1 MKKIFLI
8 VSMIAVLFLVGCDN
22 NNNNNNSNSNENV
35 SGEIVQVENTKPAKK
50 RDEDKEVIYDA
61 FVQDIPEGTKVLESP
76 LEEGDPFLWKF
87 PNINIDSKEVEEINN
102 KIITYIED
110 AKKIEDVSDAEY
122 PTYYTTTNDNILTV
136 VLGTRPTPRVQF
148 EGKTCFLI
156 VNEVYNIDIYTGE
169 LLSGEEVL
177 KQTNDF
183 SGDFIDLKELYKE
196 IYINT
201 QEAYLRD
208 EYKENEELLAKD
220 EDYKK
225 YLNYYADKKLEDIHW
240 FIDDNKNIIAE
251 IYWNKSFVGAVDTK
265 VVKHVNI
272 TEYLKKKG
280 NNYYILPNSD
290 KEILEEN
297 MYSKGNYPELDKISN
312 SELNLAFKELLARH
326 GHDFESGDIRDYFDN
341 MQWYKP
347 EKDKTVM
354 YKDLSEIE
362 KENFLIIQDE
372 IDLRESMLEKYKN
385 GEL

>member
-8 VSMIAVLFLVGCDN
+8 VSMIAVLLLVGCDKN
-22 NNNNNNSNSNENV
+22 NNNNDNTGNA
-35 SGEIVQVENTKPAKK
+35 SGEIVQIENTKPAKK
-50 RDEDKEVIYDA
+50 RDEDKDVVYDA
-61 FVQDIPEGTKVLESP
+61 FVQDIPEGTIVMESH

-122 PTYYTTTNDNILTV
+122 PTYYTTINDNILTV
-136 VLGTRPTPRVQF
+136 VLGTRPIPRVQF
-148 EGKTCFLI
+148 EGETCFLI

-169 LLSGEEVL
+169 VLSDEEVL

-196 IYINT
+196 IYINN

-251 IYWNKSFVGAVDTK
+251 IQWNKSFVGAVDTK

-290 KEILEEN
+290 KEVLKEN
-297 MYSKGNYPELDKISN
+297 EYSKGNYPELDKISN